1 MHLTEMEPCMR
12 PITDPKSRD
21 PDGIFPLCEKDLNS
35 ITDEALAALLTSA
48 PIIHQLGGTTV
59 VRLSEKLIMKGG
71 GSVLASEAKM
81 LSLIASRAS
90 IRVPRVHRSFQVK
103 DDTQYFGTSGYI
115 VMDFI
120 QGQHLDECWDGLSL
134 STQGKIASQ
143 IAEMIKEMQSIVLLQ
158 PGPIGGGPCRGR
170 FFTDYSAGPF
180 MDTAEMEAWFNHKL
194 DICKSVH
201 QAPKDTPPFHFTKFV
216 LTHHDISPRNLILD
230 QHERVWL
237 IDWAYSG
244 AYPPVFESA
253 ALSTQPFFIDFNEI
267 VLSLIPRYPEEE
279 VQLDSIGYG
288 LTTAALA

>member
-1 MHLTEMEPCMR
+1 MELSIH
-12 PITDPKSRD
+12 PISHPQSRD
-21 PDGIFPLCEKDLNS
+21 PDGFFPLDGKDLNS
-35 ITDEALAALLTSA
+35 VTDEALAALLTSS

-59 VRLSEKLIMKGG
+59 VRLSETLIMKGG
-71 GSVLASEAKM
+71 GSVMTSEAEM
-81 LSLIASRAS
+81 LRLIASRTT
-90 IRVPRVHRSFQVK
+90 IRAPRVYRSFQVK

-120 QGQHLDECWDGLSL
+120 PGQPLDESWNSL
-134 STQGKIASQ
+134 SRDTQGKIAAQ
-143 IAEMIKEMQSIVLLQ
+143 VAEIIQEMQSIELPQ
-158 PGPIGGGPCRGR
+158 PGPTGGGPCRGR

-201 QAPKDTPPFHFTKFV
+201 QAPKDIPPFHFTKFV
-216 LTHHDISPRNLILD
+216 LTHNDISPRNLILD
-230 QHERVWL
+230 QHEQVWL

-253 ALSTQPFFIDFNEI
+253 AFSIQPFFTDFNEA

-279 VQLDSIGYG
+279 MQLDSIAYG